1 MFFQTVLSMW
11 LFVFNQVQTVTSYT
25 FNKCEVHNTFGN
37 KTKVLCYN
45 QKLLE
50 VPTYLP
56 TTLVFLDLSQNSI
69 PSLEK
74 NDFKNFIHLQGL
86 NISQNKISKI
96 EDGAFIHTSHLEFLN
111 LSVNQLQLLSSSMF
125 DGLMNLTTLLLA
137 SNKIYRI
144 NPSAFANLEN
154 LKVIDLSSNKLCTLS
169 AMHAVFNMG
178 SLRELHIKDNG
189 LQNLSTKE
197 IISAPPL
204 LELDVSH
211 NPISLINI
219 TTPVLQRLFS
229 LDLSFAIANNSILWK
244 IEDSCFLEGLKALY
258 LGGIA
263 MKPSEISKVIQMLN
277 CSQLKIIHLNQLNI
291 TESDNLIE
299 KVCQW
304 HKQVQSLNFQ
314 GNKFTS
320 IKEGA
325 FENCTYLKFLNMS
338 FNQLKRLPMASFQS
352 LNLLHS
358 ISWTNNISTLVPII
372 IPNVSLLESL
382 DISFNEINQITSDD
396 FRYLNNLKAFYING
410 NQIAFVSSHNFD
422 HLNNLQ
428 ELNLGQ
434 NFLRTI
440 TQPFS
445 GSLNKLE
452 VLVLRQNYLET
463 IEKGVFKNLSSLRFL
478 NLADNRIE
486 TIVPGTFEG
495 LSNLQILTLGSNRIG
510 KKPFRGDF
518 FQGASSLADLDLFN
532 NYISYES
539 TKMLANPPFK
549 LLRSLKKLKINSQ
562 GGNGLK
568 YFPVNFLDGLE
579 SIVQL
584 HAGNLAISS
593 LESETFAFTPTLQE
607 LDLSNNELSSLN
619 NTLFHPISK
628 LKELHLKRNR
638 LNSLNFFLNANLS
651 RLTLFRATGNEIGI
665 ITEEQLSTLPSL
677 LFLDLRQNYF
687 ICTCSNQMFI
697 QWSLQNPKTQVLH
710 FYQYTCT
717 FPQAHKRY
725 LLWAFN
731 TSSCFIDYE
740 FILFIANATAVITLM
755 LASFFYQWKLH
766 IIYMFHLL
774 LAYYI
779 DKKQKRKGQGTG
791 YNYDAFL
798 SYNTHDEK
806 WVVDY
811 LFPVLEN
818 QYSWKICLHHRDFE
832 PGRSILE
839 NIVDNIYASRK
850 TICIISRHY
859 LESEWCSKE
868 IQVASFRIFD
878 DHKDV
883 LVLIFLEDIPTEYLS
898 PYHRMRKLL
907 KTKTYLKWP
916 EDEQEIPLFW
926 HKLNM
931 AMKTGD
937 GKEDENP
944 VLAGFV
950 PDEIP

>member
-1 MFFQTVLSMW
+1 MW

-25 FNKCEVHNTFGN
+25 FNKCEIHNNFGN

-50 VPTYLP
+50 IPTYLP
-56 TTLVFLDLSQNSI
+56 TKLVFLDLSQNSI
-69 PSLEK
+69 RSLEK
-74 NDFKNFIHLQGL
+74 NDFKNFIHLQAL
-86 NISQNKISKI
+86 NISQNNITKI

-111 LSVNQLQLLSSSMF
+111 LSANQLQLLSSSMF
-125 DGLMNLTTLLLA
+125 DGLINLTTLLLA

-144 NPSAFANLEN
+144 KPSAFASLEN
-154 LKVIDLSSNKLCTLS
+154 LKVIDLSSNKLYTLS

-178 SLRELHIKDNG
+178 SLRKLHIKDNG

-197 IISAPPL
+197 IINASPL
-204 LELDVSH
+204 IELDASH

-229 LDLSFAIANNSILWK
+229 LDLSFAIANDSILWE

-277 CSQLKIIHLNQLNI
+277 CSQLEIIHLNQLNI

-299 KVCQW
+299 KICQW
-304 HKQVQSLNFQ
+304 HQQVQILNFQ

-325 FENCTYLKFLNMS
+325 FENCTHLKFLNMS

-358 ISWTNNISTLVPII
+358 ISWTNNISTLVPIMT
-372 IPNVSLLESL
+372 PNVSLLESL
-382 DISFNEINQITSDD
+382 DLSFNEISKITSDD
-396 FRYLNNLKAFYING
+396 FKYLNNLKAFYITG
-410 NQIAFVSSHNFD
+410 NQIAFVSSHDFD

-428 ELNLGQ
+428 ELNLAQ

-445 GSLNKLE
+445 GSLTKLE
-452 VLVLRQNYLET
+452 VLVLRQNDLET

-478 NLADNRIE
+478 NLADNRID

-495 LSNLQILTLGSNRIG
+495 LSNLQILILGQNRIG

-539 TKMLANPPFK
+539 SEMLASPPFK
-549 LLRSLKKLKINSQ
+549 LLKSLKNLKINSQ

-593 LESETFAFTPTLQE
+593 LEPETFTFTPTLQE
-607 LDLSNNELSSLN
+607 LDLSNNELSSLS

-651 RLTLFRATGNEIGI
+651 RLTLFRATGNVIGV

-687 ICTCSNQMFI
+687 ICTCSNQMFM

-717 FPQAHKRY
+717 FPQGHKSY
-725 LLWAFN
+725 PLWTFN

-740 FILFIANATAVITLM
+740 FILFIVNTTAVLSLM
-755 LASFFYQWKLH
+755 LACFFYQWKLH

-791 YNYDAFL
+791 YSYDAFL

-806 WVVDY
+806 WVEDD
-811 LFPVLEN
+811 LLPVLEN
-818 QYSWKICLHHRDFE
+818 QYSWKVCLHHRDFE

>member
-1 MFFQTVLSMW
+1 QNKKVSCSKKEVHILFLIFLIQDLPLVTQSIYKYFTAVTTISDSQNHSIVLSMW
-11 LFVFNQVQTVTSYT
+11 LFVFNQDQTVTSYT
-25 FNKCEVHNTFGN
+25 FNKCEIHNTFGN

-45 QKLLE
+45 QNLLE

-56 TTLVFLDLSQNSI
+56 TKLVFLDLSQNSI
-69 PSLEK
+69 QSLEK
-74 NDFKNFIHLQGL
+74 NDFKNFSCLQAL
-86 NISQNKISKI
+86 NISQNNINKI

-111 LSVNQLQLLSSSMF
+111 LSVNQLQFLSSSMF

-137 SNKIYRI
+137 RNKISKI

-154 LKVIDLSSNKLCTLS
+154 LKVIDLSSNKLYTLN

-189 LQNLSTKE
+189 LANFSTKE
-197 IISAPPL
+197 ITSAPPL
-204 LELDVSH
+204 LELDISN

-229 LDLSFAIANNSILWK
+229 LDLSFAIAKTILWE
-244 IEDSCFLEGLKALY
+244 IEDPL
-258 LGGIA
+258 
-263 MKPSEISKVIQMLN
+263 
-277 CSQLKIIHLNQLNI
+277 
-291 TESDNLIE
+291 
-299 KVCQW
+299 
-304 HKQVQSLNFQ
+304 QSLNFQ
-314 GNKFTS
+314 GNMFTN
-320 IKEGA
+320 IKAEA
-325 FENCTYLKFLNMS
+325 FENCTHLKFLNMS
-338 FNQLKRLPMASFQS
+338 FNKLKRLPMASFQS

-358 ISWTNNISTLVPII
+358 ISWTNNIPTLVPNIT
-372 IPNVSLLESL
+372 PNVSLLESL
-382 DISFNEINQITSDD
+382 DLSFNDIKKIASDD
-396 FRYLNNLKAFYING
+396 FRYLNNIKAFYING
-410 NQIAFVSSHNFD
+410 NQI
-422 HLNNLQ
+422 
-428 ELNLGQ
+428 GQ
-434 NFLRTI
+434 TALETI

-452 VLVLRQNYLET
+452 VLVLRQNNLKT
-463 IEKGVFKNLSSLRFL
+463 IEKGIFKNLSSLQVL
-478 NLADNRIE
+478 NLADNRID
-486 TIVPGTFEG
+486 TIAPGAFEG
-495 LSNLQILTLGSNRIG
+495 LSNLQILILGHNRIG
-510 KKPFRGDF
+510 KKTFRADF

-539 TKMLANPPFK
+539 SKRLANPPFK
-549 LLRSLKKLKINSQ
+549 LLRYLKKLAINSQ

-593 LESETFAFTPTLQE
+593 LEPETFTFTPTLQE
-607 LDLSNNELSSLN
+607 LDLSNNKLSSLSSS
-619 NTLFHPISK
+619 LFHPISK
-628 LKELHLKRNR
+628 LKQLHLNRNG
-638 LNSLNFFLNANLS
+638 LKSLNFFLSANLS
-651 RLTLFRATGNEIGI
+651 RLTLFRATENDIDV

-677 LFLDLRQNYF
+677 FFLDLRQNNF

-710 FYQYTCT
+710 FYQYTCA
-717 FPQAHKRY
+717 FPQTYKGKP
-725 LLWAFN
+725 LWTFN

-740 FILFIANATAVITLM
+740 FILFIANATAVLSLM
-755 LASFFYQWKLH
+755 LICFFYQWKFH
-766 IIYMFHLL
+766 MVYMFHLL

-779 DKKQKRKGQGTG
+779 DKKQKRKGQGAG
-791 YNYDAFL
+791 YEYDAFL

-806 WVVDY
+806 WVEDN
-811 LFPVLEN
+811 LLPVLEK
-818 QYSWKICLHHRDFE
+818 QYNWKVCLHHRDFE
-832 PGRSILE
+832 PGRSIIE
-839 NIVDNIYASRK
+839 NIVDNIYSSRK

-883 LVLIFLEDIPTEYLS
+883 LVLIFLEDIPAEYLS

-916 EDEQEIPLFW
+916 EDEREIPLFC
-926 HKLNM
+926 HRLNM

-937 GKEDENP
+937 GKENENP

>member
-1 MFFQTVLSMW
+1 MW
-11 LFVFNQVQTVTSYT
+11 LFVFNQDQTVTSYT
-25 FNKCEVHNTFGN
+25 FNKCEIHNAFGN

-56 TTLVFLDLSQNSI
+56 SKLVFLDLSQNSI

-74 NDFKNFIHLQGL
+74 NDFKNFSHLQAL
-86 NISQNKISKI
+86 NISQNNISKI

-111 LSVNQLQLLSSSMF
+111 LSANQLQLLSSSMF

-144 NPSAFANLEN
+144 NSSAFANLEN
-154 LKVIDLSSNKLCTLS
+154 LKVIDLSSNKLYTLS
-169 AMHAVFNMG
+169 AMHAVFNMR

-189 LQNLSTKE
+189 LQNFSTKE
-197 IISAPPL
+197 IISSPPL
-204 LELDVSH
+204 LQLDVSH

-219 TTPVLQRLFS
+219 TTPVLQKLFS
-229 LDLSFAIANNSILWK
+229 LDLSFAIANDSILWE
-244 IEDSCFLEGLKALY
+244 IEDPCFLEGLKVLY
-258 LGGIA
+258 LRGIA
-263 MKPSEISKVIQMLN
+263 MEPSEISKVIQMLN

-304 HKQVQSLNFQ
+304 HQQVQSLNFQ
-314 GNKFTS
+314 GNVFTN
-320 IKEGA
+320 INVGA
-325 FENCTYLKFLNMS
+325 FENCTHLKFLDMS
-338 FNQLKRLPMASFQS
+338 FNMLKRLPMASFQS

-372 IPNVSLLESL
+372 TPNVSLLERL
-382 DISFNEINQITSDD
+382 DLSFNKITKITSDD

-410 NQIAFVSSHNFD
+410 NQIAFVSSHTFD
-422 HLNNLQ
+422 NLNNLQ
-428 ELNLGQ
+428 ELHIGQ
-434 NFLRTI
+434 NSLATI

-445 GSLNKLE
+445 RSLNKLE
-452 VLVLRQNYLET
+452 VLVVTQNNLET
-463 IEKGVFKNLSSLRFL
+463 IERGIFKNLSSLRFL
-478 NLADNRIE
+478 NLADNRID
-486 TIVPGTFEG
+486 TIVPGAFEG
-495 LSNLQILTLGSNRIG
+495 LSNLQILILGNNRIG
-510 KKPFRGDF
+510 KKSFQGDL
-518 FQGASSLADLDLFN
+518 FQGASSLADLDLFH

-539 TKMLANPPFK
+539 SKPLANPPFK
-549 LLRSLKKLKINSQ
+549 LLSSLKKLKINSQ
-562 GGNGLK
+562 GGSGLK
-568 YFPVNFLDGLE
+568 YFPVNFLEGLE

-593 LESETFAFTPTLQE
+593 LEPETFTFTPTLQE
-607 LDLSNNELSSLN
+607 LDLSNNKLSSLS
-619 NTLFHPISK
+619 NTLFHNISK
-628 LKELHLKRNR
+628 LKELHLNRNR

-651 RLTLFRATGNEIGI
+651 RLTFFRATGNEIDV
-665 ITEEQLSTLPSL
+665 ITEEQLSMLPSL
-677 LFLDLRQNYF
+677 LFLDLRQNSF
-687 ICTCSNQMFI
+687 VCICSNQVFI

-710 FYQYTCT
+710 FNEYSCA
-717 FPQAHKRY
+717 FPPEDKGNP
-725 LLWAFN
+725 LSTFN
-731 TSSCFIDYE
+731 TSFCFMYYE
-740 FILFIANATAVITLM
+740 FILFIANATAVLLLM
-755 LASFFYQWKLH
+755 LACVFYQWKLH
-766 IIYMFHLL
+766 IVYAFHLL

-779 DKKQKRKGQGTG
+779 DKKQKQKQQGMR
-791 YNYDAFL
+791 YNHDAFL

-806 WVVDY
+806 WVVDE
-811 LFPVLEN
+811 LLPMLEN
-818 QYSWKICLHHRDFE
+818 QYNWKVCLHHRDFE
-832 PGRSILE
+832 AGRPILE
-839 NIVDNIYASRK
+839 NIVDNIYTSRK
-850 TICIISRHY
+850 TICVISRHY

-883 LVLIFLEDIPTEYLS
+883 LVLIFLEDVPPEYLS

-926 HKLNM
+926 HRLNM

>member
-1 MFFQTVLSMW
+1 MW
-11 LFVFNQVQTVTSYT
+11 LFVFNQDQTVTSYT
-25 FNKCEVHNTFGN
+25 FNKCEIHNTFGN
-37 KTKVLCYN
+37 KIKVLCYN
-45 QKLLE
+45 QNLLE

-56 TTLVFLDLSQNSI
+56 TKLVFLDLSQNSI
-69 PSLEK
+69 QSLEK
-74 NDFKNFIHLQGL
+74 NDFKNFSCLQAL
-86 NISQNKISKI
+86 NISQNNIDKI
-96 EDGAFIHTSHLEFLN
+96 EDGAFIHTSHLDFLN
-111 LSVNQLQLLSSSMF
+111 LSVNQLQFLSSSMF

-137 SNKIYRI
+137 RNKIYRI

-154 LKVIDLSSNKLCTLS
+154 LKVIDLSSNKLYTLN

-189 LQNLSTKE
+189 LENFSTKE
-197 IISAPPL
+197 ITSAPPL
-204 LELDVSH
+204 LELDVSN

-229 LDLSFAIANNSILWK
+229 LDLSFAIAKETILWE

-277 CSQLKIIHLNQLNI
+277 CSQLEIIHLNQLNI

-299 KVCQW
+299 NICQW
-304 HKQVQSLNFQ
+304 HRQVQSLNFQ
-314 GNKFTS
+314 GNMFTN
-320 IKEGA
+320 IKAEA
-325 FENCTYLKFLNMS
+325 FENCTHLKFLNMS
-338 FNQLKRLPMASFQS
+338 FNKLKRLPMASFQS

-358 ISWTNNISTLVPII
+358 ISWTNNISTLVPNIT
-372 IPNVSLLESL
+372 PNVSSLESL
-382 DISFNEINQITSDD
+382 DLSFNDIKKIASDD
-396 FRYLNNLKAFYING
+396 FRYLNNIKAFYING
-410 NQIAFVSSHNFD
+410 NQIGFVSSHYFD
-422 HLNNLQ
+422 NLNNLQ

-434 NFLRTI
+434 TALETI

-452 VLVLRQNYLET
+452 VLVLRQNNLET
-463 IEKGVFKNLSSLRFL
+463 IEKGIFKNLSSLQVL
-478 NLADNRIE
+478 NLADNRID
-486 TIVPGTFEG
+486 TIAPGAFEG
-495 LSNLQILTLGSNRIG
+495 LSNLQILILGHNRIG
-510 KKPFRGDF
+510 KKTFRADF

-539 TKMLANPPFK
+539 SKMLANPPFK
-549 LLRSLKKLKINSQ
+549 LLRYLKKLAINSQ

-568 YFPVNFLDGLE
+568 YFPANFLDGLE

-593 LESETFAFTPTLQE
+593 LEPETFTFTPTLQE
-607 LDLSNNELSSLN
+607 LDLSNNKLSSLSSS
-619 NTLFHPISK
+619 LFHPISK
-628 LKELHLKRNR
+628 LKQLHLNRNG
-638 LNSLNFFLNANLS
+638 LKSLNVFLNANLS
-651 RLTLFRATGNEIGI
+651 RLTLFRATENDIDV

-677 LFLDLRQNYF
+677 LFLDLRQNNF
-687 ICTCSNQMFI
+687 ICTCSNQRFI

-710 FYQYTCT
+710 FYQYTCA
-717 FPQAHKRY
+717 FPQTYKGKP
-725 LLWAFN
+725 LWTFN

-740 FILFIANATAVITLM
+740 FILFIANATAVLSLM
-755 LASFFYQWKLH
+755 LICFFYQWKFH
-766 IIYMFHLL
+766 MVYMFHLL

-779 DKKQKRKGQGTG
+779 DKKQKRKGQGAG
-791 YNYDAFL
+791 YDYDAFL

-806 WVVDY
+806 WVEDD
-811 LFPVLEN
+811 LLPVLEK
-818 QYSWKICLHHRDFE
+818 QYSWKVCLHHRDFE

-883 LVLIFLEDIPTEYLS
+883 LVLIFLEDIPAEYLS

-916 EDEQEIPLFW
+916 EDEREIPLFW
-926 HKLNM
+926 HRLNM

-937 GKEDENP
+937 GKENENP